1 MPPTKKNTIFQKTT
15 WILWKILK
23 QKCQA
28 ENWEIIWN
36 DIRKKVK
43 MKIKNKPELL
53 PQEWGQQLEHLY
65 LFLLLFFSE
74 VIKDINKLLPQE
86 SQDENWEI
94 ISNDIRKKVK
104 MKIEK

>member
-1 MPPTKKNTIFQKTT
+1 
-15 WILWKILK
+15 
-23 QKCQA
+23 
-28 ENWEIIWN
+28 
-36 DIRKKVK
+36 

-86 SQDENWEI
+86 SQDEN
-94 ISNDIRKKVK
+94 
-104 MKIEK
+104 